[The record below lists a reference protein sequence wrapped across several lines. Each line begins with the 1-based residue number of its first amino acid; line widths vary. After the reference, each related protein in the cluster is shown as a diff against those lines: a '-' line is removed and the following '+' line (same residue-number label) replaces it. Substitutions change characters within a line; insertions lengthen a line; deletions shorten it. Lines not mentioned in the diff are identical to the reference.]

1 MSEISAPI
9 AEIKDMTKEK
19 QSDGELIN
27 PNKRIDVSRTMG
39 PSEDIEVNPN
49 DRYEDGKQESIRR
62 PPILNPNERIN
73 EASYA
78 SDNQNERTDNKTN
91 TDTANNNETESE
103 KTSYEIHTRNESL
116 EGDRHPITGVPFE
129 RKTVKD
135 ADGNEVTGVFP
146 VFDSEFD
153 AQLPEDLYQASDK
166 EQFAECN
173 KQLKDAI
180 EKDPEL
186 AKKFTPE
193 QLEQI
198 RNGDTP
204 DGYTWHHNEET
215 GKMQLVDSDTH
226 AKTGHTGGKT
236 IWGGGNENR

>member
-1 MSEISAPI
+1 MTEFFAKAGEILSKSADTRSSFDPDKKI
-9 AEIKDMTKEK
+9 GKTEASKINETISKEK
-19 QSDGELIN
+19 EYDPDKKVE
-27 PNKRIDVSRTMG
+27 K
-39 PSEDIEVNPN
+39 
-49 DRYEDGKQESIRR
+49 KESG
-62 PPILNPNERIN
+62 
-73 EASYA
+73 
-78 SDNQNERTDNKTN
+78 
-91 TDTANNNETESE
+91 NNE
-103 KTSYEIHTRNESL
+103 KISYEIHTRNESL

-129 RKTVKD
+129 RKTVHD
-135 ADGNEVTGVFP
+135 VDGNDVTGVFP
-146 VFDSEFD
+146 VFDSAFD
-153 AQLPEDLYQASDK
+153 AQLPEDLYQATDK

-173 KQLKDAI
+173 KQLKEAL
-180 EKDPEL
+180 EKDLEL

-215 GKMQLVDSDTH
+215 GRIQLVDSDIH